1 MPWPLLKQLHVAL
14 ALLTALSFCVR
25 AWWMLSG
32 SSLLHA
38 RWVRLLPHVVDSLL
52 LATGITLAIGLS
64 ISPWA
69 HPWLAAKLLAVGVY
83 VVLGSVA
90 LKRGRSYRARLTAL
104 LLSLLL
110 LAYIFSVALHH
121 DPRAGLG

>member
-1 MPWPLLKQLHVAL
+1 MAWPLLKQLHVAL

-25 AWWMLSG
+25 AGWMLSG

-38 RWVRLLPHVVDSLL
+38 RWTRRLPHVVDTLL
-52 LATGITLAIGLS
+52 LATGIALAIELS
-64 ISPWA
+64 ISPLA
-69 HPWLAAKLLAVGVY
+69 HPWLAAKLLAVGAY
-83 VVLGSVA
+83 VLLGSVA
-90 LKRGRSYRARLTAL
+90 LKRGRSYHARVTAL

-121 DPRAGLG
+121 DPWAGLG